1 MARLAVALRAEY
13 RGMQP
18 GGEFSDRETGE
29 TVEYSPK
36 LKFEN
41 EGPDGD
47 VSLLAFRLTDF
58 DKCSPPFDAST
69 LAKGD
74 EVEMVCQIVIGERN
88 GDRSYIRPLSVM
100 PAAVASGR

>member
-13 RGMQP
+13 RGQQP
-18 GGEFSDRETGE
+18 GGDFTDRQTGE
-29 TVEYSPK
+29 VVTYGPK

-47 VSLLAFRLTDF
+47 VSLLAFRESDF

-74 EVEMVCQIVIGERN
+74 EVEMVCQIVIGERDS
-88 GDRSYIRPLSVM
+88 DRSYIRPLSVM
-100 PAAVASGR
+100 PAAVATR